1 MSLWAEAINSATY
14 IRNRCPT
21 KAHEN
26 STPEEEWTGRKPY
39 IGFMRKIGSRVT
51 ALTKGYRRNKFES
64 KGKEY
69 VLVGYSTEAKAYR
82 LWERGARTVVN
93 KRDVRFVEEQE
104 TILPD
109 EKQIEQL
116 FEVQLQH
123 KCTNKMEESLV
134 VVEENDDT
142 LQQEMVEE
150 EGSVDA
156 DTRTNARA
164 RGRPRLE
171 KTGRPGRPKKIYN
184 TKPPN
189 EQRDPATVREALEGP
204 DQQS

>member
-1 MSLWAEAINSATY
+1 MPNKSSRKEHSGRRINLKS
-14 IRNRCPT
+14 
-21 KAHEN
+21 
-26 STPEEEWTGRKPY
+26 KPY

-82 LWERGARTVVN
+82 LWERGTRTVVN

-123 KCTNKMEESLV
+123 KCINKMEEPLV

-156 DTRTNARA
+156 DTRTNAWRKQGVQGGQ
-164 RGRPRLE
+164 RRSTIL
-171 KTGRPGRPKKIYN
+171 N
-184 TKPPN
+184 LQMSN
-189 EQRDPATVREALEGP
+189 EILQL
-204 DQQS
+204 